1 MKFSQYKNALIID
14 EKATYSI
21 PGLLEAAQEGANT
34 VFTNIYVC
42 LACGGTK
49 ARHTEASFDAPEVHD
64 ICMRRI
70 VGWHKTLV
78 WSGLLHF
85 NFTYILTSYAQCNTN
100 VCLFYLFVGLT
111 HTHF

>member
-1 MKFSQYKNALIID
+1 MKFSQYKNALIIY

-21 PGLLEAAQEGANT
+21 PGLLETAQEGANT
-34 VFTNIYVC
+34 VFTNVYVC

-70 VGWHKTLV
+70 VGWHKTLD
-78 WSGLLHF
+78 WSAPFQFHLYF
-85 NFTYILTSYAQCNTN
+85 NFLCTM
-100 VCLFYLFVGLT
+100 
-111 HTHF
+111 